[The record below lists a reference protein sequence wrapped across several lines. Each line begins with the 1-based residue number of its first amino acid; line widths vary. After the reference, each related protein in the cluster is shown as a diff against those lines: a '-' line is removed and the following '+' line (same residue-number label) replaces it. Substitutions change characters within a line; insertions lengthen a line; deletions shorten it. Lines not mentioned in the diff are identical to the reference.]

1 MSYTYLPS
9 TPFSSRPI
17 IIMTVL
23 PDSRK
28 TSHLVSNA
36 RVALLVHDWV
46 SHRPPTLGSAD
57 GQLST
62 SPERGIAPTSG
73 LAGLLYNLNS
83 ASLSR
88 ISVSING
95 MARVLQE
102 GSEEETWH
110 QARHKEHNTFG
121 DMMDNSNVGQQDE
134 STGGAG
140 AYIEA
145 QEGLTVVVDIQ
156 DGRISDWKGAVRDFA
171 VGANATGL
179 VNGV

>member
-23 PDSRK
+23 PASRK
-28 TSHLVSNA
+28 TSHLVSNP

-46 SHRPPTLGSAD
+46 SHRPPTLGSGSAD
-57 GQLST
+57 GQLSA
-62 SPERGIAPTSG
+62 SPPPSG
-73 LAGLLYNLNS
+73 LASLLYNLNT

-88 ISVSING
+88 ISVSLNG

-102 GSEEETWH
+102 GSEEEAWH

-121 DMMDNSNVGQQDE
+121 DLNAMDSPGVFGQQDE

-156 DGRISDWKGAVRDFA
+156 DGRISDWKGAVRDFT